1 MKHTDKREELDIE
14 KKSQKDGMEE
24 PISLNAF
31 QQSQEKNLQTDST
44 TERSDEESTFERTCP
59 QDTTPIKTKRRRNFR
74 KYFKKIKWV
83 VAGLILLGIALV
95 LSPVCAPKTV
105 VLLGDNSLK
114 EEELISMGKI
124 NMSSS
129 MYLIRLGAVEK
140 KLSQN
145 PYVKTAHVSRKFPST
160 LIVDMNMRE
169 EVATVN
175 FKEGFAIIDHTGYIL
190 RIEQDITKIIKPL
203 ITGIEAQKT
212 LKVGEVLDGTQDEN
226 IHMILNLLSN
236 VQNAGLLQNIS
247 EMNLQDSKNI
257 YMITTRG
264 LRVLLGNGDDLTY
277 KLMQLSQIL
286 VDLHTKGISYGI
298 IDMRFDS
305 YPVYREK

>member
-14 KKSQKDGMEE
+14 KKSQKDGMEA

-31 QQSQEKNLQTDST
+31 QQSQEKNLQTDSF

-105 VLLGDNSLK
+105 VILGDNSLK

>member
-105 VLLGDNSLK
+105 VILGDNSLK

>member
-14 KKSQKDGMEE
+14 KKSQKDGMEA

-105 VLLGDNSLK
+105 VILGDNSLK